1 MGTIKTIYHLPIDT
15 WFTQTF
21 LPSFNQGEVNHQNP
35 AYRKMLK
42 MHGKVVDRSIN
53 PTKPEMFQSYKR
65 SHFLRYENNFLLAI
79 QGSKDSKHCIQ
90 CLETFIREVPENTFW
105 DACIDHKHQLED
117 VNFFLG
123 HKIRTTPK
131 RKLPL
136 RRNALG
142 KLSYYRPH
150 TVLDAPTREILSELC
165 LQVMSLNKGTS
176 AEYKII
182 EPFPHRIVQHYRALE
197 DNLLDFYRL
206 ATNFSRFASRIQYLL
221 RYSCVLTLAS
231 KMKLRTKR
239 KVFKRFGKQLSIR
252 DPISNTCISYPQGV
266 VHGKRRELKRRE
278 NEVFHFHSLAQLVD
292 TCIRA
297 GR

>member
-1 MGTIKTIYHLPIDT
+1 
-15 WFTQTF
+15 
-21 LPSFNQGEVNHQNP
+21 
-35 AYRKMLK
+35 

-65 SHFLRYENNFLLAI
+65 CHFLRYENNFLLAI
-79 QGSKDSKHCIQ
+79 QGSAKDSKHCIQ
-90 CLETFIREVPENTFW
+90 CLETFIREKYRKTPFEMRVSTINTSW
-105 DACIDHKHQLED
+105 KTST
-117 VNFFLG
+117 FFLG

-142 KLSYYRPH
+142 KLSYYRPY
-150 TVLDAPTREILSELC
+150 TVLDAPTRDILSELC
-165 LQVMSLNKGTS
+165 FAGYVTKQGEPQRNTKLLNLSL
-176 AEYKII
+176 Y
-182 EPFPHRIVQHYRALE
+182 RVVQHYRALE

-206 ATNFSRFASRIQYLL
+206 ATNFSRFASRIHYLL

-266 VHGKRRELKRRE
+266 VHGKRRELKRRRMKY
-278 NEVFHFHSLAQLVD
+278 FIF
-292 TCIRA
+292 IP
-297 GR
+297 